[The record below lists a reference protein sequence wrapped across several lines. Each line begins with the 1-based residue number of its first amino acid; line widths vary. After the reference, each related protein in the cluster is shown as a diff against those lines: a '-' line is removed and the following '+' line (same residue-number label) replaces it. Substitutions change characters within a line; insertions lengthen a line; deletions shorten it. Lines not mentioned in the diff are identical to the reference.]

1 MSYSYETRKPKQAKA
16 PMHAPVPHGPSIDEL
31 RSGAVKPTQEQIGQ
45 RVDLPDAM
53 REKMENA
60 FGADLSSVK
69 LFKSQAVADAGA
81 EAVAQGSSI
90 AFAPGMLDFSS
101 YGGRALLGHE
111 VSHVVSQA
119 RGEVTGSGFLNDP
132 ALEARADREGALAAS
147 GQQIAMPASAVSSAS
162 PSAGPMQAAK
172 KRGKGQEESEEGIE
186 LQDFAEEPKPEPKK
200 PKSNGAFES
209 FVGGLVDQNDTV
221 SSVTDPLSDLEGT
234 QKSITE
240 QVESARQKEELAGK
254 VLGIRA
260 LKDGRVSRYVG
271 SKAESAVKA
280 LQGTG
285 IEKIA
290 KKTGNISGIV
300 SASAAVPQA
309 LMKFGGAY
317 EKLDKAKKYGTQ
329 QDVEDAK
336 LDLASSGLGTM
347 KKSTSLAST
356 VSGQFESAAAKT
368 AGKVTKHIGSAL
380 GLAAQGVGLFK
391 SARHLKE
398 SSDRKRSMAASVAAM
413 KQRMGSGE
421 MSEDE
426 KEKLAIFMQ
435 GKRNAAID
443 QKQSAFDTASNALGL
458 TGTVLGMT
466 GAAPASA
473 VFSGAQSTV
482 KAVGDEVMSYEKDK
496 IQKKTVEEKYHAK
509 EKYYRALLSDEKFR
523 KMGVSKRAFKRKY
536 LKALGAGHGSK
547 EEAYQKLSGSRADK
561 LLEGLRNGEDW
572 AIEFAGNAGIGYENL
587 GKSDDHDKAIRAS
600 LLKAL
605 NGGKEEEE
613 FHSADAREYNA
624 FEKGAEEE
632 RKWNEDKRS
641 SKEKWKEF
649 FAGKKDDA
657 VEYMRNALESVKT
670 GGKKALTAVT
680 RTAKGAWGLLK
691 RGARGIKNLATSSE
705 ARSDAWKSFK
715 TGAAA
720 AASKA
725 GTGIVNAG
733 KAIGRGA
740 VSAYEGTKS
749 FLTDAN
755 VRSAAWDSVKTGASK
770 SANYV
775 TSVIRHSARSRLNG
789 IRDWYREGVDQMNAH
804 GDTYKKMSLFD
815 RFLWSAKN
823 LPARMTHGMKSNQ
836 ASTKRRMKE
845 NEDAEA
851 AVAYLMQKEEEEK
864 RQSGE

>member
-1 MSYSYETRKPKQAKA
+1 MSYSYETRKPKQTKA
-16 PMHAPVPHGPSIDEL
+16 PAPALAPHGPSMDAL
-31 RSGAVKPTQEQIGQ
+31 RSGTVKPSQEQLGQ
-45 RVDLPDAM
+45 RVDLPDAI
-53 REKMENA
+53 RSKMEDA
-60 FGADLSSVK
+60 FGTDLSAVK
-69 LFKSQAVADAGA
+69 LYESRAVEAAGA
-81 EAVAQGSSI
+81 NAVTRGSDI

-111 VSHVVSQA
+111 ISHVVSQA

-132 ALEARADREGALAAS
+132 ALEARADREGAMAAS
-147 GQQIAMPASAVSSAS
+147 GQQIAMPASPVSSAS

-172 KRGKGQEESEEGIE
+172 KRGKGEEESEGIE
-186 LQDFAEEPKPEPKK
+186 LQDFAEAPKPEKK
-200 PKSNGAFES
+200 ASKSNGAFES

-221 SSVTDPLSDLEGT
+221 SSVTDPLSDLDET
-234 QKSITE
+234 NKSIAGE
-240 QVESARQKEELAGK
+240 IDSFRAKEELAGK
-254 VLGIRA
+254 VLGVEA
-260 LKDGRVSRYVG
+260 LKHGKVSQFVG
-271 SKAESAVKA
+271 SKADSVVKAVKDTGVEA
-280 LQGTG
+280 PAKTIGTVS
-285 IEKIA
+285 KLV
-290 KKTGNISGIV
+290 SG
-300 SASAAVPQA
+300 SAAVPQA

-317 EKLDKAKKYGTQ
+317 EKLDKAKKYGTR

-336 LDLASSGLGTM
+336 LDLAASGLGTM
-347 KKSTSLAST
+347 KKSASLVST
-356 VSGQFESAAAKT
+356 VSGKFKTAAAKT
-368 AGKVTKHIGSAL
+368 AGTVTKHMGTAL
-380 GLAAQGVGLFK
+380 GLGLQGISLFK
-391 SARHLKE
+391 NARHLKE

-413 KQRMGSGE
+413 KQRMAGGAL
-421 MSEDE
+421 SEDE
-426 KEKLAIFMQ
+426 QEKLAIFRQ
-435 GKRNAAID
+435 GKRNAAVD
-443 QKQSAFDTASNALGL
+443 QKQSAFDTASDTLGL
-458 TGTVLGMT
+458 TGAVLGLA

-473 VFSGAQSTV
+473 AFSGAQSAV
-482 KAVGDEVMSYEKDK
+482 KTVGDEVMSYERDK

-509 EKYYRALLSDEKFR
+509 EKYYRALADDETFR

-536 LKALGAGHGSK
+536 LKARGAGHGSK
-547 EEAYQKLSGSRADK
+547 EEAYQILSGSRADK
-561 LLEGLRNGEDW
+561 LLEGLRNNEDW
-572 AIEFAGNAGIGYENL
+572 AIEFAGNAGIGVENL
-587 GKSDDHDKAIRAS
+587 GKSEDHDKAIRAS

-632 RKWNEDKRS
+632 RKWNEDKRP

-649 FAGKKDDA
+649 FAGKKDEA

-670 GGKKALTAVT
+670 GGKKALTAVK
-680 RTAKGAWGLLK
+680 RTGKGAWGLLK

-705 ARSDAWKSFK
+705 ARADAWKSIK
-715 TGAAA
+715 TGAAT

-740 VSAYEGTKS
+740 VGAYEGTKR

-770 SANYV
+770 AANYV
-775 TSVIRHSARSRLNG
+775 TNVVRHSVKSRING

-804 GDTYKKMSLFD
+804 GDTYKQMSLFD

-864 RQSGE
+864 KRQSGE

>member
-1 MSYSYETRKPKQAKA
+1 MRYSYETRKPKQETASA
-16 PMHAPVPHGPSIDEL
+16 HAPAPHGPSMDAL
-31 RSGAVKPTQEQIGQ
+31 RSGAAKPTQEQIGR

-53 REKMENA
+53 RSKMEDA
-60 FGADLSSVK
+60 FGADLS
-69 LFKSQAVADAGA
+69 AVRLYESRAVEDAGA
-81 EAVAQGSSI
+81 DAVTQGSNI
-90 AFAPGMLDFSS
+90 AFAPGMLDFTS

-111 VSHVVSQA
+111 ISHVVSQS
-119 RGEVTGSGFLNDP
+119 RGEVMGSGFLNDP
-132 ALEARADREGALAAS
+132 ALEARADREGAMAAS
-147 GQQIAMPASAVSSAS
+147 GQQIAVPAAPVSSAS

-172 KRGKGQEESEEGIE
+172 KRGKGEEEPEGIE
-186 LQDFAEEPKPEPKK
+186 LQNFAETPKPEKK
-200 PKSNGAFES
+200 PESNGAFES
-209 FVGGLVDQNDTV
+209 LVGALVDQKDKISTF
-221 SSVTDPLSDLEGT
+221 TDPLSDLGET
-234 QKSITE
+234 QKNLAE
-240 QVESARQKEELAGK
+240 QFESMRVKEELAGK
-254 VLGIRA
+254 VLGVEA
-260 LKDGRVSRYVG
+260 LKDGRVSTYVG
-271 SKAESAVKA
+271 SKAEDAVKA

-285 IEKIA
+285 IDKVA
-290 KKTGNISGIV
+290 KKTANISGIV

-309 LMKFGGAY
+309 VMKLGGAIQT
-317 EKLDKAKKYGTQ
+317 LDKAEKYGTR

-336 LDLASSGLGTM
+336 LDLASAGLGTVS
-347 KKSTSLAST
+347 KGNSLAST
-356 VSGQFESAAAKT
+356 VSKQFTTKAAET
-368 AGKVTKHIGSAL
+368 AGTVTKHIGSAL
-380 GLAAQGVGLFK
+380 GLATQGIGLFK
-391 SARHLKE
+391 NARHLKE
-398 SSDRKRSMAASVAAM
+398 SSARKRNMAASVAAM
-413 KQRMGSGE
+413 QQRMAGGE

-426 KEKLAIFMQ
+426 KEKLAIFRQ
-435 GKRNAAID
+435 GKRNAAVD
-443 QKQSAFDTASNALGL
+443 QKQSAFNTASGSLGL
-458 TGTVLGMT
+458 AGTVLGLV

-473 VFSGAQSTV
+473 ALSGAQSIVST
-482 KAVGDEVMSYEKDK
+482 VGDEVMSYEKDK

-680 RTAKGAWGLLK
+680 RTGKGAWGLLK

-775 TSVIRHSARSRLNG
+775 TNVIRHSARSRLNG

-804 GDTYKKMSLFD
+804 GDTYKKMGLFD